1 MTRPEP
7 GGEVRL
13 VFVTCPDRPVAESIA
28 RALVEER
35 LAACGNVIPGLV
47 SIYRW
52 EGAVETDAECLLL
65 LKTRARLLDALSER
79 LHDLHP
85 YDVPELL
92 AVDVERGAPAYLRW
106 VVEETGAE
114 P

>member
-1 MTRPEP
+1 MTPLEP

-13 VFVTCPDRPVAESIA
+13 VFVTCPDRVTAERIA

-35 LAACGNVIPGLV
+35 LAACGNVLPDLV

-65 LKTRARLLDALSER
+65 LKTRDGLLDPLSDR
-79 LHDLHP
+79 LHALHP

-92 AVDVERGAPAYLRW
+92 AVEVERGAPAYLRW